1 MNKIILI
8 GNLTRDPELRTTPNG
23 VNLCDFTIAVNDRQ
37 RTQQGQEN
45 AVQYFRITAWRG
57 LGESCAKYL
66 SKGKKCFVSG
76 PLTARTYQ
84 ANDGSTRVSLE
95 VQADDVEFLSAKN
108 EGSTASSA
116 GYPASSAHTS
126 APSPAQGYTQQQSM
140 LGASALGSVPSGF
153 TAVETDELP
162 F

>member
-23 VNLCDFTIAVNDRQ
+23 ITVCNFDIAVNDR
-37 RTQQGQEN
+37 RGRNQQNGQQEQT
-45 AVQYFRITAWRG
+45 QYFRITVWRQ
-57 LGESCAKYL
+57 LGETCQRYLAKGR
-66 SKGKKCFVSG
+66 KVFVSG

-84 ANDGSTRVSLE
+84 ANDGTTRVSLE
-95 VQADDVEFLSAKN
+95 VTADDVEFLSSRNDDQAG
-108 EGSTASSA
+108 GSNA
-116 GYPASSAHTS
+116 PAAS
-126 APSPAQGYTQQQSM
+126 APAPMAQS
-140 LGASALGSVPSGF
+140 SGF

>member
-23 VNLCDFTIAVNDRQ
+23 YTVCDFTIAVNDR
-37 RTQQGQEN
+37 RATRNQQPVNGQQQDN
-45 AVQYFRITAWRG
+45 AQFFRVSAWRQ
-57 LGESCAKYL
+57 LGENCAKYL
-66 SKGKKCFVSG
+66 AKGRKVFVSG

-84 ANDGSTRVSLE
+84 ANDGTTRVSLE
-95 VQADDVEFLSAKN
+95 VQADDVEFLTSRADA
-108 EGSTASSA
+108 EAMGGMPSFDAPAPAASS
-116 GYPASSAHTS
+116 PM
-126 APSPAQGYTQQQSM
+126 AQN
-140 LGASALGSVPSGF
+140 SGF